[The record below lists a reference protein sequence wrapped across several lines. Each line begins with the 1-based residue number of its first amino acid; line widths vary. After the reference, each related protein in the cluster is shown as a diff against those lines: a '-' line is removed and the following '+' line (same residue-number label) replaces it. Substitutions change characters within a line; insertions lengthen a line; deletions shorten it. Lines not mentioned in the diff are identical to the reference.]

1 MLLLIA
7 EKFYESLELQ
17 APIKDIRFLGSAASY
32 SYHSGSD
39 IDLHIVIDF
48 NDLECDPELLRELVN
63 AKKNLFNN
71 DRKIEIYGF
80 EVELYVEDIND
91 DNKSDAIYSL
101 TNNVWIRKSK
111 PVEVNVRKAYVRKIF
126 NSFDRH
132 IENLTD
138 IVNPVKRLDQA
149 RKIKDQLYVLRRKG
163 LAGTKANFS
172 EENLAFKT
180 LRERGKIEKL
190 RKIIRETGDQLLSL
204 IENN

>member
-7 EKFYESLELQ
+7 EKFYESLDLA
-17 APIKDIRFLGSAASY
+17 APIKDVRFLGSAAAY

-80 EVELYVEDIND
+80 EVEVYVEDIND

-101 TNNVWIRKSK
+101 KDNV
-111 PVEVNVRKAYVRKIF
+111 
-126 NSFDRH
+126 
-132 IENLTD
+132 
-138 IVNPVKRLDQA
+138 
-149 RKIKDQLYVLRRKG
+149 
-163 LAGTKANFS
+163 
-172 EENLAFKT
+172 
-180 LRERGKIEKL
+180 
-190 RKIIRETGDQLLSL
+190 
-204 IENN
+204 